1 LGISIFISDAVVLG
15 GDDSLFLGIDG
26 PVTINLGRDG
36 VLTIYNHILDYH
48 QAWQRLYVSI
58 NGRRLRPSRLVV
70 VGRLI
75 ADVTLESVF
84 YGVGILKPED
94 ATWVERLVAKAS
106 GIANQA
112 PERLGDWDTPRVEG
126 TLDAQYP
133 TVTSPILSLKNPTP

>member
-1 LGISIFISDAVVLG
+1 MQPLVIVVSRDLRRIRRVYMPGELGISIFISDAVVLG

-36 VLTIYNHILDYH
+36 VLTLYNHILDYH
-48 QAWQRLYVSI
+48 LWLSGRLYVSI

-75 ADVTLESVF
+75 ADVTLEHAF

-94 ATWVERLVAKAS
+94 AVWVEKLVAKAS
-106 GIANQA
+106 RIAVQ
-112 PERLGDWDTPRVEG
+112 
-126 TLDAQYP
+126 P
-133 TVTSPILSLKNPTP
+133 TRQPSP